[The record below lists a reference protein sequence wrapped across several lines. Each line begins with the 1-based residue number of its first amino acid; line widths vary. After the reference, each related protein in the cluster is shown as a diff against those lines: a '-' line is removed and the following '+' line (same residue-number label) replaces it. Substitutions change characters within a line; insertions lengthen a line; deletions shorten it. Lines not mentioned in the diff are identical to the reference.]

1 MRLALAHVWELT
13 ACIALAAMA
22 PGPSLSQPA
31 AVSSRTEFGYAI
43 FEKSCLN
50 CHGNPQVERAP
61 SPAALRE
68 MTPEHIYEV
77 LTTGSMYPVIG
88 NTLSDA
94 DRKVVAEMIAG
105 RLMGSGRAT
114 PVTVP
119 PAARCKNNPPL
130 GEISA
135 TDWNGW
141 GRDISNTRFQPRPGK
156 KLSAASIARLKLR
169 WAFGYPG
176 SSSAYA
182 QPTVVAGRLFVGT
195 DTGVLYALNANT
207 GCVYWTFQAKSG
219 VRAAASVARLTGSG
233 DVNYGVFFGDLKS
246 NVYGLD
252 AQSGRLLWM
261 THVEEDIT
269 ARVTAAPTLHDG
281 VLYVPISSWEEF
293 AASTPTFSCCKSVGK
308 VLALNVRNG
317 ETLWSQYV
325 IPERPH
331 PVHKNSRG
339 VQQFAPAGGS
349 VWNSPTLDPK
359 SNAVYF
365 GTGDAT
371 TAPAAPTTDAV
382 MGLSMSSGQLL
393 WSYQVQAN
401 DTFLGGCFG
410 KPMPE
415 NCPSIN
421 GPDWD
426 IPQSAILLT
435 LPSGA
440 RRIVVATKP
449 GDVLAL
455 DPDHRGSLLWRM
467 NVSGPLAVP
476 VSLDSRTPPQSG
488 MIWGGATDGRSV
500 YYGLSGGGAVAI
512 RADDGKLLWKADLK
526 APGQEKAQSNASPA
540 SVIPGVVLLGGTDG
554 TLHALASDTGKDL
567 WRFDTARSF
576 PTVNHVPA
584 KGGSI
589 VSAGPVVAQGMV
601 FIGSGY
607 SVLGGTP
614 GNVLLAFAPD

>member
-1 MRLALAHVWELT
+1 MRLRIARILGLT
-13 ACIALAAMA
+13 ACMAIVAMA
-22 PGPSLSQPA
+22 AGPSLSQPA
-31 AVSSRTEFGYAI
+31 AVSSRTETGYGI
-43 FEKSCLN
+43 FERSCLN
-50 CHGNPQVERAP
+50 CHGNPQFERAP

-77 LTTGSMYPVIG
+77 LTAGSMYPVIG

-105 RLMGSGRAT
+105 RLMGSGATRAAI
-114 PVTVP
+114 P
-119 PAARCKNNPPL
+119 PGARCNKNPPL
-130 GEISA
+130 RALSDS
-135 TDWNGW
+135 DWNGW
-141 GRDISNTRFQPRPGK
+141 GRDIRNTRFQPKPGK
-156 KLSAASIARLKLR
+156 KLSAASIVHLKLR

-182 QPTVVAGRLFVGT
+182 QPTVAGGRLFVGT
-195 DTGVLYALNANT
+195 DTGVLYALDANT
-207 GCVYWTFQAKSG
+207 GCVHWTFQAKSG
-219 VRAAASVARLTGSG
+219 VRAAASVARLSG
-233 DVNYGVFFGDLKS
+233 VGAVDYGVFFGDLKS

-252 AQSGRLLWM
+252 ARSGRLLWM

-269 ARVTAAPTLHDG
+269 DRVTTAPTLYDG

-293 AASTPTFSCCKSVGK
+293 AASSPTFSCCRSVGK
-308 VLALNVRNG
+308 VVALNVRNG
-317 ETLWSQYV
+317 ETLWSRYV

-331 PVHKNSRG
+331 PVRKNSQG

-359 SNAVYF
+359 THAVF
-365 GTGDAT
+365 LGTGDAT
-371 TAPAAPTTDAV
+371 TAPAAPTTDAILS
-382 MGLSMSSGQLL
+382 LSMTSGQPL

-401 DTFLGGCFG
+401 DTFLGGCWG
-410 KPMPE
+410 KPLPD
-415 NCPSIN
+415 NCPPIN

-455 DPDHRGSLLWRM
+455 DPDRRGNLLWRM
-467 NVSGPLAVP
+467 NVSGALAVP
-476 VSLDSRTPPQSG
+476 VSLGTRPAPQSG
-488 MIWGGATDGRSV
+488 MLWGGATDGQSV
-500 YYGLSGGGAVAI
+500 YYGLSGGGAVSI
-512 RADDGKLLWKADLK
+512 RADDGQLLWKADLK
-526 APGQEKAQSNASPA
+526 APGQEKAQSNASPV

-554 TLHALASDTGKDL
+554 TLHALATDTGKDL
-567 WRFDTARSF
+567 WHFDTVRSF

-589 VSAGPVVAQGMV
+589 VSAGPVIAQGMV

-614 GNVLLAFAPD
+614 GNVLLALAPD

>member
-1 MRLALAHVWELT
+1 
-13 ACIALAAMA
+13 
-22 PGPSLSQPA
+22 
-31 AVSSRTEFGYAI
+31 
-43 FEKSCLN
+43 
-50 CHGNPQVERAP
+50 
-61 SPAALRE
+61 
-68 MTPEHIYEV
+68 
-77 LTTGSMYPVIG
+77 
-88 NTLSDA
+88 
-94 DRKVVAEMIAG
+94 
-105 RLMGSGRAT
+105 
-114 PVTVP
+114 
-119 PAARCKNNPPL
+119 
-130 GEISA
+130 
-135 TDWNGW
+135 
-141 GRDISNTRFQPRPGK
+141 
-156 KLSAASIARLKLR
+156 
-169 WAFGYPG
+169 
-176 SSSAYA
+176 
-182 QPTVVAGRLFVGT
+182 
-195 DTGVLYALNANT
+195 
-207 GCVYWTFQAKSG
+207 VYWTFQAKSG
-219 VRAAASVARLTGSG
+219 VRAAASVARLTGVG
-233 DVNYGVFFGDLKS
+233 GVNYGVFFGDLKS

-261 THVEEDIT
+261 THVEQDIT
-269 ARVTAAPTLHDG
+269 DRVTAAPTLHDG
-281 VLYVPISSWEEF
+281 VLYVPVSSWEEF
-293 AASTPTFSCCKSVGK
+293 AASSPTFSCCRSVGK
-308 VLALNVRNG
+308 VVALNVRNG
-317 ETLWSQYV
+317 ATLWSQYV

-331 PVHKNSRG
+331 PVRKNSLG

-349 VWNSPTLDPK
+349 VWNSPTIDLK

-371 TAPAAPTTDAV
+371 TAPAAPTTDAL
-382 MGLSMSSGQLL
+382 MSLSLSSGQPL

-410 KPMPE
+410 KPTPE
-415 NCPSIN
+415 NNCPTVN

-435 LPSGA
+435 LPGGA

-476 VSLDSRTPPQSG
+476 VSLGTRGPPPSG
-488 MIWGGATDGRSV
+488 MIWGGATDGRNV

-526 APGQEKAQSNASPA
+526 APGQQQAQSNASPV

-589 VSAGPVVAQGMV
+589 VSAGPVVAQGMI

>member
-1 MRLALAHVWELT
+1 MRLRIARVLGLT
-13 ACIALAAMA
+13 GWIAIAAMSG
-22 PGPSLSQPA
+22 GPSLSQPA
-31 AVSSRTEFGYAI
+31 AVSSRTEFGYGI
-43 FEKSCLN
+43 FERSCLN
-50 CHGNPQVERAP
+50 CHGNPKFERAP

-68 MTPEHIYEV
+68 MTPEHIYAV

-105 RLMGSGRAT
+105 RLMGAGAAT
-114 PVTVP
+114 PAAVP
-119 PAARCKNNPPL
+119 PAARCNNDPPMGAL
-130 GEISA
+130 SPS
-135 TDWNGW
+135 DWSGW
-141 GRDISNTRFQPRPGK
+141 GRDINNSRFQPKPGS
-156 KLSAASIARLKLR
+156 KLNSASIARLKLR

-182 QPTVVAGRLFVGT
+182 QPTVAAGRLFVGT
-195 DTGVLYALNANT
+195 DTGVVYALNANT

-219 VRAAASVARLTGSG
+219 VRAAASVARLAGVDNVS
-233 DVNYGVFFGDLKS
+233 YGVFFGDLKS

-261 THVEEDIT
+261 SHVEEDIT
-269 ARVTAAPTLHDG
+269 DRVTAAPTLHDG

-293 AASTPTFSCCKSVGK
+293 AASSPTFSCCRSVGK
-308 VLALNVRNG
+308 IVALNARSG
-317 ETLWSQYV
+317 ATLWSQYV

-331 PVHKNSRG
+331 PVHKNSQG
-339 VQQFAPAGGS
+339 VEQFAPAGGS
-349 VWNSPTLDPK
+349 VWNSPTIDPETH
-359 SNAVYF
+359 AVYF

-382 MGLSMSSGQLL
+382 LSLSMSSGQPL

-401 DTFLGGCFG
+401 DTFLGGCWG

-415 NCPSIN
+415 NCPPAN

-426 IPQSAILLT
+426 IPQSPILLT
-435 LPSGA
+435 LPGGA

-476 VSLDSRTPPQSG
+476 VALGTGVPAYNG
-488 MIWGGATDGRSV
+488 MIWGGATDGQNV
-500 YYGLSGGGAVAI
+500 YYGLSRGGAVAI
-512 RADDGKLLWKADLK
+512 RAADGKLLWRADLK
-526 APGQEKAQSNASPA
+526 APGEQKAQSNATPVSA
-540 SVIPGVVLLGGTDG
+540 IPGAVLLGGTDG
-554 TLHALASDTGKDL
+554 TLRALASDTGKVL

-576 PTVNHVPA
+576 RTVNKVAA

-589 VSAGPVVAQGMV
+589 VSAGPVIAQGMV
-601 FIGSGY
+601 FVGSGY

>member
-1 MRLALAHVWELT
+1 
-13 ACIALAAMA
+13 
-22 PGPSLSQPA
+22 
-31 AVSSRTEFGYAI
+31 
-43 FEKSCLN
+43 
-50 CHGNPQVERAP
+50 
-61 SPAALRE
+61 
-68 MTPEHIYEV
+68 
-77 LTTGSMYPVIG
+77 
-88 NTLSDA
+88 
-94 DRKVVAEMIAG
+94 
-105 RLMGSGRAT
+105 
-114 PVTVP
+114 
-119 PAARCKNNPPL
+119 
-130 GEISA
+130 
-135 TDWNGW
+135 
-141 GRDISNTRFQPRPGK
+141 
-156 KLSAASIARLKLR
+156 
-169 WAFGYPG
+169 
-176 SSSAYA
+176 
-182 QPTVVAGRLFVGT
+182 
-195 DTGVLYALNANT
+195 
-207 GCVYWTFQAKSG
+207 
-219 VRAAASVARLTGSG
+219 
-233 DVNYGVFFGDLKS
+233 
-246 NVYGLD
+246 
-252 AQSGRLLWM
+252 
-261 THVEEDIT
+261 
-269 ARVTAAPTLHDG
+269 
-281 VLYVPISSWEEF
+281 
-293 AASTPTFSCCKSVGK
+293 
-308 VLALNVRNG
+308 
-317 ETLWSQYV
+317 
-325 IPERPH
+325 
-331 PVHKNSRG
+331 VHKNSRG